1 MLRLEMDAWS
11 MVKRLRQA
19 TNEYAPP
26 SPKTSDFVQ
35 PAFHGCSTREKKKD
49 AMKKKSS
56 TLFLGREGLSHND
69 VAVAWDNILQEIR
82 PEVGS
87 NSGDFVEKILG
98 GYRKTTRGSCMIFLS
113 LPLVGTTPEKN
124 I

>member
-1 MLRLEMDAWS
+1 
-11 MVKRLRQA
+11 
-19 TNEYAPP
+19 
-26 SPKTSDFVQ
+26 
-35 PAFHGCSTREKKKD
+35 
-49 AMKKKSS
+49 MKKNSS

-87 NSGDFVEKILG
+87 NSGDFVKKILG
-98 GYRKTTRGSCMIFLS
+98 DYRKTTRRSCMVFLL
-113 LPLVGTTPEKN
+113 LPLEGTTPEKN